1 MAVRHGYGKVVT
13 DGLVFAYDTGDTKNS
28 YLGAPMFNASRE
40 VHDWPTKARAT
51 VTEYTGGDIEPP
63 FPGAKISKAVCT
75 STTTGILLRDGGY
88 YYGGGFAGT
97 GNPQNTD
104 LLSDRTNSY
113 TPVGDNKFTFVVYAK
128 SGPDTDAN
136 TTVGIDIGDKNVVN
150 VTNLENYDDWV
161 RLETDDSGGINSQYP
176 YDFFD
181 ISFSNTSIGNT
192 IYLSAPMIIRTLG
205 TDSGSLG
212 TPPANIQYLPPKAS
226 RSVSGS
232 LLDLTNNNTLL
243 TTNNAGYDSNAQ
255 IVYDGTNDYIY
266 TKTTPSFFN
275 RNSSDTSFSNGA
287 SYEFVVKAL
296 GTGYFAGVGT
306 AWRISAGTN
315 NFTFWDRDISAGT
328 SVTTTGIGNL
338 SVTNNYVHVVG
349 VLDPINNQKRFYIN
363 GEEELNISYDRTPS
377 MGTTQ
382 LALGKSYPGSDNYCN
397 CELPVGRVYTK
408 ALTAGEVKQN
418 FAMYKKRFNI

>member
-40 VHDWPTKARAT
+40 IHNWPTKARAT
-51 VTEYTGGDIEPP
+51 VTEYTSGDIEPP

-75 STTTGILLRDGGY
+75 STTSGILLRDGSY

-128 SGPDTDAN
+128 AGPDTDDN
-136 TTVGIDIGDKNVVN
+136 TTVSIDIGDRNVVN

-161 RLETDDSGGINSQYP
+161 RLETDDSGGIGSQYP

-181 ISFSNTSIGNT
+181 IVFSNSSIGNT

-232 LLDLTNNNTLL
+232 LLDLTGTRSLDV
-243 TTNNAGYDSNAQ
+243 TNVSFDDNAQ
-255 IVYDGTNDYIY
+255 PTFNGSNNRIYIGQDLGLQ
-266 TKTTPSFFN
+266 N
-275 RNSSDTSFSNGA
+275 TSFSA
-287 SYEFVVKAL
+287 EAL
-296 GTGYFAGVGT
+296 VYWDGDSTDTFFGYYDTVTSGTQRSIH
-306 AWRISAGTN
+306 WRIYNTGQVRFDFYANSINSATGAIVANTWYHLLVTYDSTSDSCKCYRNGELLMQGSAGPYL
-315 NFTFWDRDISAGT
+315 
-328 SVTTTGIGNL
+328 GND
-338 SVTNNYVHVVG
+338 SDSKGYVG
-349 VLDPINNQKRFYIN
+349 AW
-363 GEEELNISYDRTPS
+363 TPS
-377 MGTTQ
+377 SQPFGGEVPIFK
-382 LALGKSYPGSDNYCN
+382 LYN
-397 CELPVGRVYTK
+397 R
-408 ALTAGEVKQN
+408 ALTEGEVKQN

>member
-1 MAVRHGYGKVVT
+1 MAVRQGFGKVVT

-40 VHDWPTKARAT
+40 IHNWPTRARAT
-51 VTEYTGGDIEPP
+51 VTEYTVGDIEPP

-75 STTTGILLRDGGY
+75 STSSGILLRDGGY

-128 SGPDTDAN
+128 SGIDTDDN
-136 TTVGIDIGDKNVVN
+136 TTVSIDIGDKNIVN

-161 RLETDDSGGINSQYP
+161 RLETDDSDGINSQYP

-181 ISFSNTSIGNT
+181 ITFSNTSIGNT

-226 RSVSGS
+226 RSYTGSLFDLTGNSNVDVTNVSFDSNADIDLDGTDDYIETADSS
-232 LLDLTNNNTLL
+232 LLDLTT
-243 TTNNAGYDSNAQ
+243 DM
-255 IVYDGTNDYIY
+255 
-266 TKTTPSFFN
+266 SF
-275 RNSSDTSFSNGA
+275 
-287 SYEFVVKAL
+287 EFVVNADSSQGNLYPRLIDKSVYLVHITQTSPFTIAQNITTSGGLRQTAL
-296 GTGYFAGVGT
+296 G
-306 AWRISAGTN
+306 SA
-315 NFTFWDRDISAGT
+315 F
-328 SVTTTGIGNL
+328 
-338 SVTNNYVHVVG
+338 
-349 VLDPINNQKRFYIN
+349 
-363 GEEELNISYDRTPS
+363 
-377 MGTTQ
+377 
-382 LALGKSYPGSDNYCN
+382 
-397 CELPVGRVYTK
+397 
-408 ALTAGEVKQN
+408 TAGEYTHIVTTYDGRYGQIFVNGELKYTKDFSTELACNTNSTSVKFGGNGGTGRPLAGKLPVSKVYNKVLSKKEVAQN
-418 FAMYKKRFNI
+418 FAHYKNRFNI